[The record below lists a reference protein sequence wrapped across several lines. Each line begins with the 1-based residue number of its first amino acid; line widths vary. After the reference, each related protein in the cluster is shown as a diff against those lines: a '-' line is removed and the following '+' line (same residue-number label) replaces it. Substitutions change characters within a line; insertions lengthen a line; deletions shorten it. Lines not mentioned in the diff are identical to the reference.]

1 MPLPPPR
8 LALLMWGLAAAFYLF
23 GFFQRV
29 TPAGLRI
36 GKTWSASPDPFR
48 GRLVVR
54 FENAGAS
61 PLTGPLWVGVADR
74 LEGTA
79 SRYANVARPSSVVD
93 GSLETETK
101 VKDILGTPMVR
112 PGPVSWL
119 GTSSR
124 YFLAALVPEDPTWG
138 TLTALADTEDH
149 AGLYL
154 AAHDSRQNVK
164 MKLRISN
171 VAADAAYTEFVGHE
185 LTRDYLRSLVK
196 RRTTRIDSHVPVLTK
211 DGKMVDLSV
220 TCYTLTRANLSQT
233 HAIRGLLFSKTQD
246 LAKEG
251 DFNALLNG
259 IVTGDISK
267 ELFKT
272 IKPLFPVRRVE
283 VIKSKVGI
291 TRAA

>member
-1 MPLPPPR
+1 MAKKKQVGR
-8 LALLMWGLAAAFYLF
+8 
-23 GFFQRV
+23 RV
-29 TPAGLRI
+29 EGWKAKSWYKVYTPESLGKAYIGDTIAGDPENVVGRI
-36 GKTWSASPDPFR
+36 IQTTLG
-48 GRLVVR
+48 
-54 FENAGAS
+54 E
-61 PLTGPLWVGVADR
+61 
-74 LEGTA
+74 
-79 SRYANVARPSSVVD
+79 
-93 GSLETETK
+93 
-101 VKDILGTPMVR
+101 ILND
-112 PGPVSWL
+112 
-119 GTSSR
+119 
-124 YFLAALVPEDPTWG
+124 Y
-138 TLTALADTEDH
+138 
-149 AGLYL
+149 
-154 AAHDSRQNVK
+154 SRQNVK
-164 MKLRISN
+164 MKLRIAN

-211 DGKMVDLSV
+211 DGKMVYLSV

-291 TRAA
+291 ARAA